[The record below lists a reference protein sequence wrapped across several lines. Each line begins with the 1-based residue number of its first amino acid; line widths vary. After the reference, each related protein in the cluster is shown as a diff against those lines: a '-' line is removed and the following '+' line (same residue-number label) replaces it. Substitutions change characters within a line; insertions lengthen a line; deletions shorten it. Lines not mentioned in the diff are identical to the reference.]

1 MRQGCHN
8 GSMSA
13 LKDRL
18 RADLT
23 TAMKAR
29 DELRSST
36 LRMVLTAITN
46 AEVAG
51 KEAREL
57 SDDDIIGV
65 LLTEAKRRRE
75 AAVAFEEGGRAE
87 MAAKEAA
94 EGEVIAEYL
103 PAQLSES
110 EIADLVS
117 AAIAQ
122 TGAADEGMRA
132 MGKVM
137 GVVTPQVKGRA
148 DGGAVAA
155 EVRRLGRAGMSDLT
169 SLDDLPQVHPFDI
182 LEDDVVQSLVFAN
195 VIDSGDVFVIEP
207 SRGLSLVLKTTA
219 RFFVSSL
226 GVGEDLERHDA
237 IEHRVAGLENR
248 PHAAAADK
256 LEQLE
261 MIERLAR

>member
-1 MRQGCHN
+1 
-8 GSMSA
+8 MSA

-23 TAMKAR
+23 TSIKAR

-36 LRMVLTAITN
+36 LRMVLTSITN

-57 SDDDIIGV
+57 SDDDILGV
-65 LLTEAKRRRE
+65 LSSEAKRRRE
-75 AAVAFEEGGRAE
+75 AATAFSEGGRAE

-103 PAQLSES
+103 PTPLTEA
-110 EIADLVS
+110 EIADLVT

-155 EVRRLGRAGMSDLT
+155 EVRTQLG
-169 SLDDLPQVHPFDI
+169 
-182 LEDDVVQSLVFAN
+182 
-195 VIDSGDVFVIEP
+195 
-207 SRGLSLVLKTTA
+207 
-219 RFFVSSL
+219 
-226 GVGEDLERHDA
+226 
-237 IEHRVAGLENR
+237 
-248 PHAAAADK
+248 
-256 LEQLE
+256 
-261 MIERLAR
+261 

>member
-1 MRQGCHN
+1 MVG
-8 GSMSA
+8 MSA

-57 SDDDIIGV
+57 TDDDILGV
-65 LLTEAKRRRE
+65 LSTEAKRRRE
-75 AAVAFEEGGRAE
+75 AATAFAEGGREE

-94 EGEVIAEYL
+94 EGEVIADYL
-103 PAQLSES
+103 PTPLTEA
-110 EIADLVS
+110 EIAELVS
-117 AAIAQ
+117 AASAQ

-155 EVRRLGRAGMSDLT
+155 EVRRQLG
-169 SLDDLPQVHPFDI
+169 
-182 LEDDVVQSLVFAN
+182 
-195 VIDSGDVFVIEP
+195 
-207 SRGLSLVLKTTA
+207 
-219 RFFVSSL
+219 
-226 GVGEDLERHDA
+226 
-237 IEHRVAGLENR
+237 
-248 PHAAAADK
+248 
-256 LEQLE
+256 
-261 MIERLAR
+261 